1 MMKTK
6 FHNMLIILLF
16 ICHPLIA
23 GQGSAGAKF
32 LQINTTTRGSANAG
46 TMVARPGL
54 IDACLKDSVHRKTWA
69 LDQVKKIGL
78 NLKKSKIAILGLA
91 YKPGTNS
98 IKNSPSVELIK
109 NLRNSVLNLHDPLV
123 QNHSTQK
130 NTIFFSNPL
139 SAIKGCDALIVMTPW
154 QQYKRLPL
162 EKICKLLTDSFEKC
176 L

>member
-1 MMKTK
+1 M
-6 FHNMLIILLF
+6 
-16 ICHPLIA
+16 
-23 GQGSAGAKF
+23 
-32 LQINTTTRGSANAG
+32 
-46 TMVARPGL
+46 
-54 IDACLKDSVHRKTWA
+54 

-162 EKICKLLTDSFEKC
+162 EKICKLLKKPNIIDPYRIFDHRKILRKKINYYAIGIKC
-176 L
+176 